1 MAGSASTES
10 QPFHNLVTL
19 NQPLGIPASPLM
31 PYHINAPPLSQ
42 VSYANLIDLP
52 MAPLPLTYG
61 LSYPVNPLIGQGL
74 IKREAEPDTSY
85 TYKSK
90 VDNPADGTK
99 YEFDV
104 QVDRNGHG
112 QSHQQIELQRTV
124 GSAMD
129 NYLMEQNLKDHRRM
143 EQMTREQNAMDQ
155 RRMEQMIRQQNMMNQ
170 MMQRD
175 SMTNQRMRSQMI
187 RDQDKMDSRMYSE
200 MGRMELMNQRNQNN
214 MRQRNKNMRQRNEN
228 MRQTSRMDMMSEHNR
243 MLAKREAKPSFEYA
257 VAAGHPA
264 EYHIKTMYNNDKGM
278 MNQRMIYSGM
288 QMMDSNMLNQRENT
302 LSRHSQ
308 RMMKRGAD
316 ASVAYAISVGH
327 PTEQSRQMTKPITYL
342 MPYVDYSFVRTMV
355 QGHPDGGVSYQG
367 PSLTM
372 PYPMTP
378 INMITGSRVVVQ
390 KEGQGYAVHTM
401 V

>member
-1 MAGSASTES
+1 
-10 QPFHNLVTL
+10 
-19 NQPLGIPASPLM
+19 
-31 PYHINAPPLSQ
+31 
-42 VSYANLIDLP
+42 
-52 MAPLPLTYG
+52 
-61 LSYPVNPLIGQGL
+61 
-74 IKREAEPDTSY
+74 
-85 TYKSK
+85 
-90 VDNPADGTK
+90 
-99 YEFDV
+99 
-104 QVDRNGHG
+104 
-112 QSHQQIELQRTV
+112 
-124 GSAMD
+124 
-129 NYLMEQNLKDHRRM
+129 
-143 EQMTREQNAMDQ
+143 
-155 RRMEQMIRQQNMMNQ
+155 
-170 MMQRD
+170 
-175 SMTNQRMRSQMI
+175 
-187 RDQDKMDSRMYSE
+187 
-200 MGRMELMNQRNQNN
+200 
-214 MRQRNKNMRQRNEN
+214 
-228 MRQTSRMDMMSEHNR
+228 
-243 MLAKREAKPSFEYA
+243 
-257 VAAGHPA
+257 
-264 EYHIKTMYNNDKGM
+264 M